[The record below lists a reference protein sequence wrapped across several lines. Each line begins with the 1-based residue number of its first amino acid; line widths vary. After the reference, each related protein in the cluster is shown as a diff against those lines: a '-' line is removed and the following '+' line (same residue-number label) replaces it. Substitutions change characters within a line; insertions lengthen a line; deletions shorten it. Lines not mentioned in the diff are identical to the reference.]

1 MKKREI
7 NITGRINHDGKLVMY
22 MGELKEF
29 ASQWKDTRITATFRV
44 YQPGT
49 SAALRGY
56 YYNCVVPTVQRALW
70 ETGDRKT
77 KEQTEQWLREISPIM
92 YRESDPEA
100 GRYVTELREIDDL
113 DNSELIEHIDTLK
126 QFCAEELNVYIED
139 PNTI

>member
-1 MKKREI
+1 MKQHEI
-7 NITGRINHDGKLVMY
+7 NIAGKVTKDGRLTMY
-22 MGELKEF
+22 MGELNQFTKKWPN
-29 ASQWKDTRITATFRV
+29 ARIIATFRV
-44 YQPGT
+44 FQPGT

-77 KEQTEQWLREISPIM
+77 NEQTEYWLREMSPIM

-100 GRYVTELREIDDL
+100 GRYVTELREIGDL
-113 DNSELIEHIDTLK
+113 DNSELIEHIDTIK

>member
-1 MKKREI
+1 MKQHEI
-7 NITGRINHDGKLVMY
+7 NIAGKVTKYGRLTMY
-22 MGELKEF
+22 MGELNQFMKKWPN
-29 ASQWKDTRITATFRV
+29 ARIIATFRV
-44 YQPGT
+44 FQPGT

-77 KEQTEQWLREISPIM
+77 NEQTEYWLREMSPIM

-100 GRYVTELREIDDL
+100 GRYVTELREIGDL
-113 DNSELIEHIDTLK
+113 DNSELIEHIDTIK